1 MIDYLKKNGSKI
13 MTFLLAIGLLLEWMT
28 RSEWLNPEFSKW
40 LIIIIGM
47 TGILVG
53 ISMIISYFKKQIINE
68 NTNSN

>member
-47 TGILVG
+47 TSILVG

>member
-1 MIDYLKKNGSKI
+1 

-40 LIIIIGM
+40 LIIGM

-53 ISMIISYFKKQIINE
+53 ISMIISYFKK
-68 NTNSN
+68 